1 MLNFPEN
8 FVTLAS
14 PERSALAGQGGDA
27 PAAGGRDACSGPA
40 RRTARAPGMRDGT
53 MADET
58 SERKG
63 PSDILWIGVFI
74 AVLAFTIYALATGIK
89 L

>member
-1 MLNFPEN
+1 
-8 FVTLAS
+8 
-14 PERSALAGQGGDA
+14 
-27 PAAGGRDACSGPA
+27 
-40 RRTARAPGMRDGT
+40 

-58 SERKG
+58 TERKG
-63 PSDILWIGVFI
+63 SSDILWIGVFI

>member
-1 MLNFPEN
+1 
-8 FVTLAS
+8 
-14 PERSALAGQGGDA
+14 
-27 PAAGGRDACSGPA
+27 
-40 RRTARAPGMRDGT
+40 MRDGT